1 MSWNPVLNLFIEIKQ
16 KMLKTNKNLWEYENG
31 ERSCLEYWINVLN
44 DPYYREIFQNLLI
57 NEFGNFVLIR
67 YGKFSKVFGNREN
80 NDLKYNTFWDLY
92 DGLYRECRSV
102 VLDMS
107 RDCLVLTP
115 FKKFLNLNEIPET
128 SMENIQKMIKNAS
141 CVEFS
146 DKLDGSMQSARY
158 YNGEIIMAGSQA
170 INPEASWRLKDGYA
184 RLTDGHKKMIMDYPE
199 YTFIFEYI
207 SQKDAHVVHYDRE
220 GLFLIGIR
228 DVRDG
233 REFGYHDVIKMANDY
248 NVETTRVFD
257 KTLEDVVSELD
268 LKKAN
273 EAEGFVLNI
282 DGYKVKIKYND
293 YVGIHKTIN
302 RFSSGNTIIEYIAN
316 DSLDDLIAK
325 VPEAYKDQVRK
336 TAYIIYDYLE
346 MMKEKTEMYYLSAPK
361 NNKKEFMVWVTDNV
375 PEFLQGYVRNKFL
388 GKSYD
393 FLRKD
398 RNSCLKMKEL
408 ERRMD
413 CLSEHS

>member
-1 MSWNPVLNLFIEIKQ
+1 MSWNPVLNLFLEIKQ
-16 KMLKTNKNLWEYENG
+16 KMIKTNKNLWEYKNG

-44 DPYYREIFQNLLI
+44 DSYYREIFQNLLI
-57 NEFGNFVLIR
+57 NEFENYVLIR

-398 RNSCLKMKEL
+398 RNSYLKMKEL